1 MSSVRIWPPRPLFP
15 KWIYLFQAK
24 EFASTSFP
32 ELSLETSFP
41 HLQAPPVIPIPNVL
55 AERYASP
62 ALQSIWSAE
71 GRIVLEREF
80 WIAVMKAQRDL
91 GLDIPADAIAT
102 YESVIDVV
110 DPVSIMEREKITR
123 HDVKARIEEFND
135 LAGCEQI
142 HKGMTSRDL
151 TENVEQ
157 LQVFRSLLIIRNKT
171 IAALRRFRERSEQW
185 SDLILTARTHN
196 VAAQPTTLGKR
207 IAMFGEEL
215 LSGLQA
221 LDSVIACYAVR
232 GLKGAVGTQM
242 DQLSLFEGNAEKVA
256 DLEKRIVAHLGM
268 PAVWTNVGQVY
279 PRSLDFRVIAA
290 LTDLCSG
297 PSSFCKTLRLMAG
310 HETASEG
317 FAPGQ
322 TGSSAMPHKMNS
334 RSCERVNGFHVIL
347 KGYLAMAAGLAGDQ
361 WNEGD
366 VSCSVVRRVMLP
378 DAFFTIDG
386 MFETFLTVLDQMDAY
401 DAVIAAETEHYL
413 PFLMTTTIM
422 MEAVKAGVGRE
433 TAHKAIKEHA
443 VATVNDLR
451 HGKIDRNNLV
461 ERLAEDKRLGLSR
474 EFLDAIL
481 ARGDRES
488 GAAKSQITA
497 FAAAVKKLE
506 AASPEAA
513 AYGPG
518 SIL

>member
-1 MSSVRIWPPRPLFP
+1 M
-15 KWIYLFQAK
+15 
-24 EFASTSFP
+24 
-32 ELSLETSFP
+32 
-41 HLQAPPVIPIPNVL
+41 
-55 AERYASP
+55 
-62 ALQSIWSAE
+62 QSIWSAE

-91 GLDIPADAIAT
+91 GLDIPGAAITA
-102 YESVIDVV
+102 YEAAKNKV
-110 DPVSIMEREKITR
+110 DPASIMAREKITR

-135 LAGCEQI
+135 LAGHEHI
-142 HKGMTSRDL
+142 HKGLTSRDL

-157 LQVFRSLLIIRNKT
+157 LQVFKALGLVRDKS
-171 IAALRRFRERSEQW
+171 IATLRRFRERSEEW
-185 SDLILTARTHN
+185 SDLVLTARTHN

-215 LSGLQA
+215 LGA
-221 LDSVIACYAVR
+221 LKNLETVIGSYAVR

-242 DQLSLFEGNAEKVA
+242 DQLSLFGGDASKVA
-256 DLEKRIVAHLGM
+256 ALEQSVVAHLGI
-268 PAVWTNVGQVY
+268 PAVWENVGQVY
-279 PRSLDFRVIAA
+279 PRSLDFRVVAA
-290 LTDLCSG
+290 LTDLASG

-366 VSCSVVRRVMLP
+366 VACSVVRRVMLP
-378 DAFFTIDG
+378 DAFYAIDG
-386 MFETFLTVLDQMDAY
+386 MFETLLTVLDQMDAY
-401 DAVIAAETEHYL
+401 EAVIGAETARYL

-443 VATVNDLR
+443 LATVNDLR
-451 HGKIDRNNLV
+451 AGNVERNDLI
-461 ERLAEDKRLGLSR
+461 ERLANDPHLGLKR
-474 EFLDAIL
+474 ETLDAIL
-481 ARGDRES
+481 AKGDQES
-488 GAAKSQITA
+488 GAAKSQVVA
-497 FAAAVKKLE
+497 FANAVRKLE
-506 AASPEAA
+506 AAHPEAA

>member
-1 MSSVRIWPPRPLFP
+1 V
-15 KWIYLFQAK
+15 
-24 EFASTSFP
+24 
-32 ELSLETSFP
+32 
-41 HLQAPPVIPIPNVL
+41 IPNVL

-62 ALQSIWSAE
+62 ALQAIWSAE

-91 GLDIPADAIAT
+91 GLDIPAEAIAA
-102 YESVIDVV
+102 YESVKDSV
-110 DPVSIMEREKITR
+110 DAASIMAREKITR

-135 LAGCEQI
+135 LAGHEQV

-157 LQVFRSLLIIRNKT
+157 LQVYRSLLIIHDKT
-171 IAALRRFRERSEQW
+171 VATLRRFRERSEQW
-185 SDLILTARTHN
+185 SELILTARTHN

-215 LSGLQA
+215 LSSLQA
-221 LDSVIACYAVR
+221 LDSVIANYSVR

-242 DQLSLFEGNAEKVA
+242 DQLSLFDGDAEKVA
-256 DLEKRIVAHLGM
+256 ELEDRVVTHLGM
-268 PAVWTNVGQVY
+268 PAVWRNVGQVY
-279 PRSLDFRVIAA
+279 PRSLDFRVVAA
-290 LTDLCSG
+290 LTDLASG

-310 HETASEG
+310 NETASEG

-366 VSCSVVRRVMLP
+366 VSCSVVRRIMLP
-378 DAFFTIDG
+378 DSFYTLDG

-401 DAVIAAETEHYL
+401 EAVINAETAHYL

-422 MEAVKAGVGRE
+422 MEAVKSGVGRE

-451 HGKIDRNNLV
+451 AGTIDRNNLV
-461 ERLAEDKRLGLSR
+461 ERLADDSRLGLSR
-474 EFLDAIL
+474 VALDAIL
-481 ARGDRES
+481 ANGDQES
-488 GAAKSQITA
+488 GAAKSQIAA
-497 FAAAVKKLE
+497 FAAAVRKLE
-506 AASPEAA
+506 AAYPEAA